1 MDLTRRTVHAEVT
14 DKPLMISAI
23 AQLSVAHREVLCR
36 AYYLGYTTTQIAAD
50 LNITDR
56 LVKSRLHYALRALD
70 LNMKRII
77 AEGRP

>member
-1 MDLTRRTVHAEVT
+1 VNLTRRTVHAEVT

-36 AYYLGYTTTQIAAD
+36 AYYWGCTTAQIAAD
-50 LNITDR
+50 LHIGDSV
-56 LVKSRLHYALRALD
+56 VKSRLHDALRALD
-70 LNMKRII
+70 LNVKRII